1 VKKLSSLRHNFLNPT
16 LIFLGII
23 LYGILSYFEYTIV
36 AQTIILIAIGLGSY
50 SLVLETFS
58 ELFKKHFA
66 LDYIALVAVIV
77 SVITGEYLVGAIIAL
92 MISTGVTLEA
102 YGARQAKK
110 SLTSLI
116 DRIPQEVLLWEKDKE
131 TVKTKISKVKVG
143 QSIFIRKGEVI
154 PLDGTLES
162 LKGLTDESSLTGEPY
177 YIDKLQGDLLRS
189 GTVNSGD
196 AIVVKVT
203 KEEADSTYRKIIEMV
218 QSAQIEKA
226 PLIRLAD
233 KYSTFFTLV
242 TFFISLFAYFNLG
255 GLDGV
260 LAVLVVATPCPLIIA
275 TPIALLG
282 GVNAA
287 AKQRIII
294 KKLAVLETL
303 SRVDTMVFDKTGTL
317 TLGRPKLTTISIIQ
331 TKYSYD
337 EILSFAAAIERNSLH
352 PLAKTIVEAAKEK
365 KVKHLIAHDTQEI
378 VGKGISGIINNT
390 EYVLRKLPEENS
402 DGMQIEMLEG
412 KKQIAVFSFAD
423 VLKKDSKPIISRLKQ
438 AGYEL
443 FIFTGDKKKTADKIA
458 LELGEGITVRAEM
471 KPEDKQKGIEELKKQ
486 KKVIAMIGDGIN
498 DAPALALA
506 DVGMVFSNEEQTAS
520 SEAADIVLLG
530 GDFQQATQTLSIS
543 KRSVN
548 IAMQSIIFGIGA
560 SIICMILASFGL
572 IPPLLGAGIQEVIDV
587 AVILNA
593 LRAAHA

>member
-1 VKKLSSLRHNFLNPT
+1 MKKLSSLRHNFLNPT

-365 KVKHLIAHDTQEI
+365 KVKHLIAQDTQEI

-593 LRAAHA
+593 LRAAHT

>member
-303 SRVDTMVFDKTGTL
+303 SL
-317 TLGRPKLTTISIIQ
+317 
-331 TKYSYD
+331 
-337 EILSFAAAIERNSLH
+337 
-352 PLAKTIVEAAKEK
+352 
-365 KVKHLIAHDTQEI
+365 
-378 VGKGISGIINNT
+378 
-390 EYVLRKLPEENS
+390 
-402 DGMQIEMLEG
+402 
-412 KKQIAVFSFAD
+412 
-423 VLKKDSKPIISRLKQ
+423 
-438 AGYEL
+438 
-443 FIFTGDKKKTADKIA
+443 
-458 LELGEGITVRAEM
+458 
-471 KPEDKQKGIEELKKQ
+471 
-486 KKVIAMIGDGIN
+486 
-498 DAPALALA
+498 
-506 DVGMVFSNEEQTAS
+506 
-520 SEAADIVLLG
+520 
-530 GDFQQATQTLSIS
+530 
-543 KRSVN
+543 
-548 IAMQSIIFGIGA
+548 
-560 SIICMILASFGL
+560 
-572 IPPLLGAGIQEVIDV
+572 
-587 AVILNA
+587 
-593 LRAAHA
+593 

>member
-1 VKKLSSLRHNFLNPT
+1 MKKLSSLRHNFLNPT
-16 LIFLGII
+16 LIFLGIV
-23 LYGILSYFEYTIV
+23 LYGILTYFEYTIV

-177 YIDKLQGDLLRS
+177 YIDKFQGDLLRS

-196 AIVVKVT
+196 AIIVKVT

-365 KVKHLIAHDTQEI
+365 KVKHVIAHNTQEI

-402 DGMQIEMLEG
+402 EGMQIEMLED
-412 KKQIAVFSFAD
+412 KKQIAIFSFAD

-486 KKVIAMIGDGIN
+486 KKIIAMIGDGIN

-593 LRAAHA
+593 LRAAHT

>member
-1 VKKLSSLRHNFLNPT
+1 MKKLSSLRHNFLNPT

-23 LYGILSYFEYTIV
+23 LYGILSYFEYTTV

-593 LRAAHA
+593 LRAAHT

>member
-1 VKKLSSLRHNFLNPT
+1 MKKLSSLRHNFLNPT

-23 LYGILSYFEYTIV
+23 LYGILSYFEYTTV

-110 SLTSLI
+110 SLTILI

-177 YIDKLQGDLLRS
+177 YIDKFQGDLLRS

-196 AIVVKVT
+196 AIIVKVT

-365 KVKHLIAHDTQEI
+365 KVKHVIAHNTQEI

-402 DGMQIEMLEG
+402 EGMQIEMLED
-412 KKQIAVFSFAD
+412 KKQIAIFSFAD

-486 KKVIAMIGDGIN
+486 KKIIAMIGDGIN

-593 LRAAHA
+593 LRAAHT